1 VADVRPIHAV
11 AAQAEREGLRREG
24 DRKRPLGRKGR
35 ETRNRLLQ
43 AAYEQFS
50 ETGYRSTKAA
60 DICER
65 AGISVGTFYQY
76 FHSRADVMS
85 SLVADTLKA
94 TLRTEPWRLSQGTDG
109 LRRLLNDYVE
119 HYRGTAA
126 FQGVWEEAT
135 HVDELPAN
143 VRRDLSRWLTEG
155 VEHEFRKAKRNGGLP
170 TEVDPVLLA
179 RALTAMVDRYC
190 YLTYVFDPPAE
201 PVPVER
207 SVDTLVHVWATS
219 LGMRA

>member
-1 VADVRPIHAV
+1 MPPPCSASRGQPSDPPMADVRPIHAV
-11 AAQAEREGLRREG
+11 AAQADNEGLRREG
-24 DRKRPLGRKGR
+24 DRKLPLGKKAR

-60 DICER
+60 DICHR

-94 TLRTEPWRLSQGTDG
+94 TLRREPWRLSQGTDG
-109 LRRLLNDYVE
+109 LRRLLHDYVE
-119 HYRGTAA
+119 HYQATAA

-135 HVDELPAN
+135 HVDEHPA
-143 VRRDLSRWLTEG
+143 
-155 VEHEFRKAKRNGGLP
+155 
-170 TEVDPVLLA
+170 
-179 RALTAMVDRYC
+179 
-190 YLTYVFDPPAE
+190 
-201 PVPVER
+201 
-207 SVDTLVHVWATS
+207 
-219 LGMRA
+219 